1 MMLIL
6 VRNFWDFKY
15 ILYWFEQFKERVVE
29 NEIIMISVFVLNR
42 YIHRDQLLDLNKNRE
57 VSTVWP
63 LKKSF

>member
-6 VRNFWDFKY
+6 VRNFGDFKY

-29 NEIIMISVFVLNR
+29 NEIIMTFVFVLNR
-42 YIHRDQLLDLNKNRE
+42 YIYRDQLLDLNKNRE

>member
-29 NEIIMISVFVLNR
+29 NEIIMTFVFVLNR
-42 YIHRDQLLDLNKNRE
+42 YIYRDQLLDLNKNRE

>member
-29 NEIIMISVFVLNR
+29 NEIIMIFVFVLNR
-42 YIHRDQLLDLNKNRE
+42 YI
-57 VSTVWP
+57 
-63 LKKSF
+63 

>member
-29 NEIIMISVFVLNR
+29 NEIIMIFVFVLNR
-42 YIHRDQLLDLNKNRE
+42 YIYRDQLLDLNKNRE